1 MWRYKR
7 CIVHMQ
13 TYDLIDAIQGPV
25 QCNHLILTKAEHAMY
40 AQSESIWT
48 DVAPSSKA
56 RIKLTRPVRK

>member
-1 MWRYKR
+1 
-7 CIVHMQ
+7 MQ

-40 AQSESIWT
+40 AQIESIWT